1 MRNARRRF
9 GALTVAAV
17 ILAGVTGTV
26 VAQEAV
32 RTVLYSL
39 EVGET
44 ILHRES
50 MIALTAEAADV
61 VLVTTRGNSD
71 QGPFFVFRDGTR
83 KGPFTSLKD
92 AMATAYAGR
101 ENPQQRKRDCA
112 AYAPGPAPEGSQP
125 ATSEDRSGSTLRFK
139 GATIGPHRVLLSFK
153 VTPDGARL
161 YVTASDDDK
170 AWFESSDG
178 RKVSFGGIPM
188 GFQFG
193 PDGKNAAVQ
202 VEGRYS
208 MNEMKGLPKLPP
220 EKFAEAAKELGK
232 KYVYTIDG
240 QMYGP
245 FDSIDDLWFPNTSN
259 DLYFRAQGQVFR
271 NGVPLPK
278 ARSFNSCEFYPS
290 PDGRSYAVVDYAN
303 ITFSDGKA
311 YPSPLAVVAYQDKGK
326 LVFRWITLEKNKDV
340 VVYQRTM

>member
-1 MRNARRRF
+1 
-9 GALTVAAV
+9 
-17 ILAGVTGTV
+17 
-26 VAQEAV
+26 
-32 RTVLYSL
+32 
-39 EVGET
+39 
-44 ILHRES
+44 
-50 MIALTAEAADV
+50 
-61 VLVTTRGNSD
+61 
-71 QGPFFVFRDGTR
+71 VFRDGTR

-112 AYAPGPAPEGSQP
+112 AYAPGPAPDGSQP
-125 ATSEDRSGSTLRFK
+125 ATSEDRSGQTIRFK
-139 GATIGPHRVLLSFK
+139 GATIGPHQVILSSK
-153 VTPDGARL
+153 VTPDGALL
-161 YVTASDDDK
+161 YVTASDNDK

-178 RKVSFGGIPM
+178 RKVSFGGVPV
-188 GFQFG
+188 GFQFSR
-193 PDGKNAAVQ
+193 DGKNAAVR

-208 MNEMKGLPKLPP
+208 MNEMKGLSKLPP

-240 QMYGP
+240 KTYGP

-271 NGVPLPK
+271 NGVPWPK
-278 ARSFNSCEFYPS
+278 AGSFNSCDFYPS

-303 ITFSDGKA
+303 ITFSDGKQ
-311 YPSPLAVVAYQDKGK
+311 YPSPLAVVAHQDKGK
-326 LVFRWITLEKNKDV
+326 LVYRWITLEKNKDV